1 MAIISEVTEN
11 RAPPENEKRKVEIN
25 ATPVDNSP
33 DTLESNAKRPSRDL
47 IAAIWAIVCGV
58 ALPCIPIL
66 VISAVLLWFI
76 YHYRVIPSAGLAEFY
91 LVPTAIASQNLSN
104 HINDIKHNGGDAAYY
119 VDYRPTTIT
128 TIAGWTGRI
137 IPYLSSS
144 IMALIAF
151 FAARHIVL
159 KSQHGKHDD
168 LPTPKQ
174 LSILITLLGG
184 SGLGPLKETAVYRW
198 KNKEKLVA
206 PLPAV
211 LTALTLITVIG

>member
-1 MAIISEVTEN
+1 MAAISEAIECQGSP
-11 RAPPENEKRKVEIN
+11 ANEKRQVEIN
-25 ATPVDNSP
+25 AIPIDDNP
-33 DTLESNAKRPSRDL
+33 DSLESNAKKPSRDL

-66 VISAVLLWFI
+66 VVSAVLLWFI
-76 YHYRVIPSAGLAEFY
+76 YHYRVIPSAGLAEFH
-91 LVPTAIASQNLSN
+91 LAATASGPQKLANQI
-104 HINDIKHNGGDAAYY
+104 HDVRHNGGDAAYY
-119 VDYRPTTIT
+119 VNYQATTIT

-168 LPTPKQ
+168 LPTPRQ

-184 SGLGPLKETAVYRW
+184 SGLGPLKETAMYRW
-198 KNKEKLVA
+198 KNKEKFVA